1 MKAAQMKRQTSYAY
15 LGTREI
21 VEAFSPFNIF
31 LCIQYCVVGNAS
43 LEVRAMALKRVAHTR
58 GNNVCFRY
66 GDRTLVRPFLMPLG
80 SSRASK
86 ALCSSLLNVCRKLRL
101 LSYTCVME

>member
-1 MKAAQMKRQTSYAY
+1 MKLHSYAY

-80 SSRASK
+80 SFRASK
-86 ALCSSLLNVCRKLRL
+86 HFAPLSSM
-101 LSYTCVME
+101 CVENYVFFLTLV